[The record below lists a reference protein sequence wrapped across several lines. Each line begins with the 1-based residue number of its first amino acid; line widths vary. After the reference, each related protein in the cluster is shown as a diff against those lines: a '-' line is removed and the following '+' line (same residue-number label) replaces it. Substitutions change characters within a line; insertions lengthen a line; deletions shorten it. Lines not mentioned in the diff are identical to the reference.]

1 MSRIVLFDGECNFC
15 NASVR
20 FILDRDPQGQF
31 QFAPLQSATGRSLLA
46 DSDVGDD
53 VDSIVLIEEGDVS
66 THSTA
71 ALRIARGLNAPWSWT
86 YAFILVPG
94 FLRDGCYRLFAKYRY
109 SLFGKRDECMIPT
122 PDIRSRF
129 LEMS

>member
-20 FILDRDPQGQF
+20 FILDRDPKGEF
-31 QFAPLQSATGRSLLA
+31 QFAPLQSDTGRRLFANS
-46 DSDVGDD
+46 SVGRDI
-53 VDSIVLIEEGDVS
+53 DSIVLIEDGDVS

-71 ALRIARGLNAPWSWT
+71 ALRIARRLNAPWSWT